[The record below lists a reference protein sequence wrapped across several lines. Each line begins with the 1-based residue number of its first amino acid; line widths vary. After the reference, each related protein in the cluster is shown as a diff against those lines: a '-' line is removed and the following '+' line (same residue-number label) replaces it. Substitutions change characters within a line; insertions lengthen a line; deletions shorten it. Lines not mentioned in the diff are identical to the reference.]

1 MSAGLSRLLGRRTG
15 GTALRSAASRTAGP
29 DLQLRSALV
38 GLVVLAT
45 MVLGTAAWLTVSA
58 DDGESVDG
66 SLLRLT
72 PETMAGMPVGDED
85 GMGLSRAIV
94 GSSSPT
100 PGGSLMEANASIAPA
115 TQQRIQA
122 AASDPVILSGL
133 RISSQSWQRGGLGS
147 KALVTF
153 TVRNANQFAV
163 RDVEISCA
171 FSRRDG
177 SHVTDR
183 RRLVSGEVRS
193 RSRKTFAAV
202 HVGFVNV
209 NASTAKCALVAAAKI

>member
-1 MSAGLSRLLGRRTG
+1 MSAGLSRLLGRRSG
-15 GTALRSAASRTAGP
+15 GTTARVAASRAGS

-45 MVLGTAAWLTVSA
+45 MVLGTAAWLTVSV
-58 DDGESVDG
+58 DDGESADG

-72 PETMAGMPVGDED
+72 PETTAGMPVGDED
-85 GMGLSRAIV
+85 GMGLSRAVV

-115 TQQRIQA
+115 VQQRMPTA
-122 AASDPVILSGL
+122 ATDPVTLSGL

-209 NASTAKCALVAAAKI
+209 NVSTAKCALVAAAKI